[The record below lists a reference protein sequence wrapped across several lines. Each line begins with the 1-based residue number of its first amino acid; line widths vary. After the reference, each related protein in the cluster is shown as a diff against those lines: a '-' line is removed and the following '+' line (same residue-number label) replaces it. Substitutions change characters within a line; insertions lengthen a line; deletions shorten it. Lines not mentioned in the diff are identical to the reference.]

1 MNSSRAKRVRVGGP
15 LGPYS
20 EGFRTELAARGYEP
34 SSAAGQLQ
42 VMAHLSR
49 WLVDRGLDGH
59 ELTSSVVE
67 EFLRA
72 RRVVRMERPGELL
85 RPGDRHAGRAESR
98 LDLPETHPWLP
109 ADRWRDRRDGRA
121 G

>member
-1 MNSSRAKRVRVGGP
+1 MNSRATRVRVRGP
-15 LGPYS
+15 LGPYAD
-20 EGFRTELAARGYEP
+20 GFRAELAALGYKP

-49 WLVDRGLDGH
+49 WLVDRGLHGH

-72 RRVVRMERPGELL
+72 DASQVTGSGSHRGAW
-85 RPGDRHAGRAESR
+85 H
-98 LDLPETHPWLP
+98 HC
-109 ADRWRDRRDGRA
+109 
-121 G
+121 